1 LPFDS
6 SPHRSKTDGPASM
19 QNFVAATAIIAGD
32 VEKLNGYIRQARK
45 LKASR
50 LALERQQKASEQL
63 VRP

>member
-1 LPFDS
+1 LPFGS

-50 LALERQQKASEQL
+50 PVGQS
-63 VRP
+63 

>member
-1 LPFDS
+1 
-6 SPHRSKTDGPASM
+6 M

-50 LALERQQKASEQL
+50 PVGQS
-63 VRP
+63 